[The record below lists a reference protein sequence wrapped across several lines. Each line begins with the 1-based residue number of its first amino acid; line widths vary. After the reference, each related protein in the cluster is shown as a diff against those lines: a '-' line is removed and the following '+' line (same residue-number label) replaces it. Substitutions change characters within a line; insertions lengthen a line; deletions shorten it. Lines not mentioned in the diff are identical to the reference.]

1 MNAEGEAVARLANEY
16 LALGDAAAYA
26 NSAKQGNADPA
37 LKAAAEG
44 KHNSITYTPVVTT
57 DIEARQVLT
66 GKEAQM
72 RREQAQK
79 DLERLEAEVEN
90 EKEKLKDLPE
100 EFDDLDWTRDW
111 DRDANLSGGSG
122 SDTDKYLDRLKSKLA
137 GVNKEWY
144 QMAKFKNWPLGV
156 EQESDY
162 YTAIRN
168 TLGDIIKRLEAKL
181 ALELASNG
189 ITEEYYNLLQQLQ
202 EYEV

>member
-1 MNAEGEAVARLANEY
+1 
-16 LALGDAAAYA
+16 
-26 NSAKQGNADPA
+26 
-37 LKAAAEG
+37 
-44 KHNSITYTPVVTT
+44 
-57 DIEARQVLT
+57 
-66 GKEAQM
+66 M

-79 DLERLEAEVEN
+79 DLERLETEVEN

-144 QMAKFKNWPLGV
+144 QMAKFKNWPLKVG
-156 EQESDY
+156 QEGNY

-189 ITEEYYNLLQQLQ
+189 VTEEYYNLL
-202 EYEV
+202 